1 MPDDRQ
7 PWFVVVDP
15 QRIFADPTSEWGSP
29 MFDAALG
36 PIKSLRSGFG
46 AQRTIV
52 TRWVPGPERPG
63 SWGPYFERWGF
74 ADRPATDPVFD
85 LVTPAAGWS
94 SRGSIDLSTFGKIIG
109 GGMPVGALVSF
120 GPQVS
125 GLLTAGQ
132 HGTTFG
138 GNPVSCAAAGAVLRT
153 VDDDFLAEVRRKGQ
167 VLIDEASRLPGVEDV
182 RWSRC
187 TVAVMIAPRQCLNRS
202 L

>member
-1 MPDDRQ
+1 MSEQTPDTPALPDLDDA
-7 PWFVVVDP
+7 WLVVVDP

-94 SRGSIDLSTFGKIIG
+94 SRGSIDLSTFGKWGEPLTRIIG
-109 GGMPVGALVSF
+109 ETPTIVLAGVSTDCCVISTAL
-120 GPQVS
+120 P
-125 GLLTAGQ
+125 
-132 HGTTFG
+132 
-138 GNPVSCAAAGAVLRT
+138 AADAGATVVVAADACAGSTQDNHEAALQVMSLYSPQIEVSTSAAVLAAR
-153 VDDDFLAEVRRKGQ
+153 
-167 VLIDEASRLPGVEDV
+167 
-182 RWSRC
+182 
-187 TVAVMIAPRQCLNRS
+187 
-202 L
+202 